1 MANFKVDVDAVE
13 AAAARGHALDF
24 PHTAL
29 SDAIDWFIEALASVF
44 GWLWV
49 ILIALIVVN
58 VTLRYLIGT
67 NFIFMEELQ
76 WHLYAIGFMLGLGY
90 AVKVDGHVR
99 VDVIAER
106 FSPRT
111 RAWIEFLGLLF
122 FVFPLVWILVSN
134 AVPFVVRAYQLNEVS
149 AAPGGLTHR
158 WLIKS
163 VIIVAFLYLGLAALS
178 RFLRVCAYLFGFP
191 PPRPN

>member
-1 MANFKVDVDAVE
+1 MPEYRVDLDAVE

-24 PHTAL
+24 PQTRISA
-29 SDAIDWFIEALASVF
+29 AIDGFVHGLAAVF
-44 GWLWV
+44 NWIWV
-49 ILIALIVVN
+49 VLIVLIVIN

-67 NFIFMEELQ
+67 NFIAMEELQ

-90 AVKVDGHVR
+90 GVQMDGHVR

-111 RAWIEFLGLLF
+111 RAWIEFLGLLL
-122 FVFPLVWILVSN
+122 VVLPLVWIIVAN
-134 AVPFVVRAYQLNEVS
+134 ALPFVERAYTLKEVS
-149 AAPGGLTHR
+149 AAPGGLPYR

-163 VIIVAFLYLGLAALS
+163 VIVIAFLYLGLAALS
-178 RFLRVCAYLFGFP
+178 RLLRVTAYLFGFP
-191 PPRPN
+191 RPI